1 MLCSGSGI
9 AFGFSSLILAGG
21 WIGLVSLVAI
31 VSLLFGWLMFDT
43 VRVVAEWW
51 LLVSLV
57 RAVAIWMVVW
67 TA

>member
-1 MLCSGSGI
+1 ML
-9 AFGFSSLILAGG
+9 FGLCAEVWMVADF
-21 WIGLVSLVAI
+21 GLVEVSLVAI

-57 RAVAIWMVVW
+57 RAVAIWIKVKIW